1 MYLTA
6 ISSAQEVKGNKRTE
20 ATKETA
26 ELGKAINLHKTNILE
41 DFKEREASIF
51 EPFPEECFKRTS
63 PKVITIIMKVPRRFT
78 QSWPHQQAWM
88 SRWNRLIPWEL
99 D

>member
-1 MYLTA
+1 MQIELTLITFFRVKTAAMFLLIIMAMYLTA

-26 ELGKAINLHKTNILE
+26 ELGKALNLHKTNILE

-51 EPFPEECFKRTS
+51 
-63 PKVITIIMKVPRRFT
+63 
-78 QSWPHQQAWM
+78 
-88 SRWNRLIPWEL
+88 
-99 D
+99 